1 MNSGVFVSQFTE
13 EGDAVLNNQVLTTL
27 QYLFINDHYL
37 NLLVCFIICNY
48 LFYQQGVENSSLL
61 IQKSSLLEFLTVDK
75 EAIPALGYKLP
86 IQEAF
91 TKFCF
96 DMNNKEEKE
105 NEDVDEILQ
114 YVKNVDS
121 YLYAFYD
128 NIHNLLT
135 TSDDETKVH
144 FV

>member
-1 MNSGVFVSQFTE
+1 
-13 EGDAVLNNQVLTTL
+13 
-27 QYLFINDHYL
+27 
-37 NLLVCFIICNY
+37 
-48 LFYQQGVENSSLL
+48 
-61 IQKSSLLEFLTVDK
+61 
-75 EAIPALGYKLP
+75 
-86 IQEAF
+86 
-91 TKFCF
+91 
-96 DMNNKEEKE
+96 MNNKEEKKE
-105 NEDVDEILQ
+105 EETEDAILQ

>member
-1 MNSGVFVSQFTE
+1 
-13 EGDAVLNNQVLTTL
+13 
-27 QYLFINDHYL
+27 
-37 NLLVCFIICNY
+37 
-48 LFYQQGVENSSLL
+48 
-61 IQKSSLLEFLTVDK
+61 
-75 EAIPALGYKLP
+75 
-86 IQEAF
+86 
-91 TKFCF
+91 
-96 DMNNKEEKE
+96 MNNKEEKE

>member
-1 MNSGVFVSQFTE
+1 MRI
-13 EGDAVLNNQVLTTL
+13 L
-27 QYLFINDHYL
+27 
-37 NLLVCFIICNY
+37 
-48 LFYQQGVENSSLL
+48 
-61 IQKSSLLEFLTVDK
+61 LLEFLTVDK

-91 TKFCF
+91 TKFCS
-96 DMNNKEEKE
+96 DMNNKKEEENEE
-105 NEDVDEILQ
+105 NEDVILQ

-128 NIHNLLT
+128 NIHKLLT
-135 TSDDETKVH
+135 TSDDSTKVH